1 MRMVRLLASALT
13 VIGVGCVAF
22 VAFAFSAPGKGVCT
36 DELYPPQSASQLG
49 SWMSSL
55 GKGHVG
61 CLHAG
66 TYGTSGVAVYVNPSV
81 VKTIETDRVKVRSYP
96 GEALP
101 VIVGGI
107 YFSESADYTTVR
119 MLKVDGSSFGDD
131 TIGLPRG
138 ADHIWL
144 SDLDVTNKNRLGVH
158 GCITSGGSWLIVNR
172 SVIHGCGGASNLDH
186 CVYLGHGIRSI
197 VAGNVVY
204 GCGAYAIHMYTD
216 PDFSYVHNN
225 VLDSSGHGVLVGGG
239 TYNGNCEATDSA
251 RVTNNAITNSSGGS
265 SGDPAVI
272 AYWGC
277 GLKGSGNVLQSNCLW
292 SNADGDFGLSPGGVS
307 SLANVN
313 ANPQYQASHRIPPSS
328 ACYPLVGDP
337 AGSLLIP
344 SG

>member
-1 MRMVRLLASALT
+1 MRRVRLVACALT

-22 VAFAFSAPGKGVCT
+22 AAFAFSAPSTRVCT

-66 TYGTSGVAVYVNPSV
+66 TYGTSGLAVYVNPS
-81 VKTIETDRVKVRSYP
+81 KSGTSEADRVKVRGYP
-96 GEALP
+96 GEAMP
-101 VIVGGI
+101 QIIGGI
-107 YFSESADYTTVR
+107 YFSQSADYYSVR
-119 MLKVDGSSFGDD
+119 LLKVDGSSFGDD
-131 TIGLPRG
+131 TIGMPQG
-138 ADHIWL
+138 ADRIWL

-158 GCITSGGSWLIVNR
+158 GCITTGGSWLIVNR

-186 CVYLGHGIRSI
+186 CVYLGHGTGAII
-197 VAGNVVY
+197 ANNVVY
-204 GCGAYAIHMYTD
+204 GCGAYAIHMYTN
-216 PDFSYVHNN
+216 PVFAYVHNN
-225 VLDSSGHGVLVGGG
+225 VLDSSGHGVVFGGG
-239 TYNGNCEATDSA
+239 TYDGNCEATDSA
-251 RVTNNAITNSSGGS
+251 RVTNNAITNSSGGVTN
-265 SGDPAVI
+265 DPAVL

-277 GLKGSGNVLQSNCLW
+277 GLKGSGNLLQSNCLW
-292 SNADGDFGLSPGGVS
+292 ANTDGDFGLGAGGVA
-307 SLANVN
+307 SLGNID
-313 ANPQYQASHRIPPSS
+313 ANPQYQASHRIPASS